1 MYMYEILFMIK
12 HCTLFAKEWLYLDD
26 MYNTGTLHA
35 RVLFHY
41 VLDISRSTVIVSF
54 IIS

>member
-1 MYMYEILFMIK
+1 MYQILFMIK
-12 HCTLFAKEWLYLDD
+12 HWNKHLDD